1 MTQSSLVTVVA
12 SEDNLQ
18 LSGCTLA
25 AGRDTVP
32 TPLLST
38 RRAVS
43 GLFIV
48 EMQPRSWNG
57 NNEGSTMG
65 KLSVWV
71 KNEARRKD
79 LLLKNVEGS
88 EWTSLWSLSGSSNVN
103 PAVIGK

>member
-1 MTQSSLVTVVA
+1 
-12 SEDNLQ
+12 
-18 LSGCTLA
+18 
-25 AGRDTVP
+25 
-32 TPLLST
+32 
-38 RRAVS
+38 
-43 GLFIV
+43 
-48 EMQPRSWNG
+48 
-57 NNEGSTMG
+57 MG